1 MKKIKKLL
9 GSLGIFLVSIKSKVF
24 AAGYEIPDQFVEVKY
39 GTFEPTIAEK
49 FSVITKLVLPIIL
62 FFIGLGVILSKKISK
77 KKSFSFFYTQDFPL
91 FSFAIRLFC
100 HGFVPILR
108 PKTFP

>member
-62 FFIGLGVILSKKISK
+62 LYIGFGVILSKKIK
-77 KKSFSFFYTQDFPL
+77 IIIVVVL
-91 FSFAIRLFC
+91 
-100 HGFVPILR
+100 ILIGILANILI
-108 PKTFP
+108 KYL

>member
-24 AAGYEIPDQFVEVKY
+24 AAGYEIPDPF

-77 KKSFSFFYTQDFPL
+77 KIKIIIVVVL
-91 FSFAIRLFC
+91 
-100 HGFVPILR
+100 ILIGILANILI
-108 PKTFP
+108 KYL

>member
-24 AAGYEIPDQFVEVKY
+24 AGYEIPDQFVEVKY

-77 KKSFSFFYTQDFPL
+77 KIKIIIVVVL
-91 FSFAIRLFC
+91 
-100 HGFVPILR
+100 ILIGILANILI
-108 PKTFP
+108 KYL

>member
-49 FSVITKLVLPIIL
+49 FSVITNFVLPLIL
-62 FFIGLGVILSKKISK
+62 LYIGFGVILSKKIK
-77 KKSFSFFYTQDFPL
+77 IIIVVVL
-91 FSFAIRLFC
+91 
-100 HGFVPILR
+100 ILIGILANILI
-108 PKTFP
+108 KYL

>member
-77 KKSFSFFYTQDFPL
+77 KIRALLL
-91 FSFAIRLFC
+91 FIICRSNRM
-100 HGFVPILR
+100 FVLPGR
-108 PKTFP
+108 

>member
-1 MKKIKKLL
+1 MKKIKKIL
-9 GSLGIFLVSIKSKVF
+9 GSLGIFLVNIKSKVF

-62 FFIGLGVILSKKISK
+62 FFIGLGVILNKKISK
-77 KKSFSFFYTQDFPL
+77 KIKIIIVVVL
-91 FSFAIRLFC
+91 
-100 HGFVPILR
+100 ILIGILANILI
-108 PKTFP
+108 KYL

>member
-49 FSVITKLVLPIIL
+49 F
-62 FFIGLGVILSKKISK
+62 
-77 KKSFSFFYTQDFPL
+77 
-91 FSFAIRLFC
+91 FC
-100 HGFVPILR
+100 NN
-108 PKTFP
+108 